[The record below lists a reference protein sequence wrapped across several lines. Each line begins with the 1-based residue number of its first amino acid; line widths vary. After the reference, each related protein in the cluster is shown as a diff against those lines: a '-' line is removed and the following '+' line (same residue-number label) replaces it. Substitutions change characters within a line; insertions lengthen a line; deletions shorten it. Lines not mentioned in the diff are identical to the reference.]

1 LERLK
6 GMHSRAIL
14 SAGQDPLSPA
24 AVDSRVSAAIRAFS
38 RHQLF
43 QPSPAESRWNCLER
57 ENAQERARTRKNAR
71 ERANQTA

>member
-1 LERLK
+1 
-6 GMHSRAIL
+6 MHSRAIL

-24 AVDSRVSAAIRAFS
+24 AIDSRVSAAIRAFS

-43 QPSPAESRWNCLER
+43 QPSPAESRWNWLER
-57 ENAQERARTRKNAR
+57 ENAQERAGTRKNAR